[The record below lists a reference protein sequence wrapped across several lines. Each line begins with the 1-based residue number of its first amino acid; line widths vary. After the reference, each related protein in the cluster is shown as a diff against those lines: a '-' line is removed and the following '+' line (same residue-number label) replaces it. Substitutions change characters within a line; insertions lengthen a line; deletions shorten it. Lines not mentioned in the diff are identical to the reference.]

1 MRKDLVVVSNNE
13 GKIKEFKNILKDF
26 NVLSLKDLN
35 IDIDVV
41 EDADTFEGNASLK
54 VQALMDKYDYVVAD
68 DSGLE
73 ITALDN
79 QPGVYSA
86 RFLGED
92 TPYSEKNDIVIEM
105 LKDKEDRSA
114 RFISVIAFANKGEI
128 SLFKGII
135 EGSIAD
141 CQKGD
146 NGFGYDPIFY
156 IKEYD
161 KSMAE
166 LSVDIKDKISHRAK
180 ALSKLKEFIENE

>member
-1 MRKDLVVVSNNE
+1 MQKDLVVVSNNK
-13 GKIKEFKNILKDF
+13 GKIKEFKNILKNF

-35 IDIDVV
+35 LDIDVV
-41 EDADTFEGNASLK
+41 EDADTFEGNAILK
-54 VQALMDKYDYVVAD
+54 VKALMDKYDYVVAD

-73 ITALDN
+73 IVALDN

-92 TPYSEKNDIVIEM
+92 RPYSEKNDMVIEM

-128 SLFKGII
+128 SLFKGSI
-135 EGSIAD
+135 EGSIAHD
-141 CQKGD
+141 QKGS

-166 LSVDIKDKISHRAK
+166 LSIDLKDKISHRAK
-180 ALSKLKEFIENE
+180 ALSKLKEFIDNE

>member
-73 ITALDN
+73 ITALAN

>member
-41 EDADTFEGNASLK
+41 EDADTFEGNARLK